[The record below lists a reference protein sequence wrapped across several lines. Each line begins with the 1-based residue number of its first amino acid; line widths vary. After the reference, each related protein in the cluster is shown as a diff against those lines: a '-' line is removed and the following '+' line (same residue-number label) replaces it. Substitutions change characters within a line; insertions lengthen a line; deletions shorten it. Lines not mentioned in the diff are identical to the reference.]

1 MSNKATNLKTLYEK
15 TKQNESKLE
24 QLQEKF
30 NKDKEEKFKLDRE
43 VKSLK
48 EELEKYKNERTSLEK
63 DLNEEKFLNLANELK
78 NELQDGK
85 PCPVCGS
92 MHHTNIDKINNND
105 KINYIEEQIRKVE
118 QKIEEITKDYDSSIR
133 QQSKLLSTISMTE
146 ESINEIKN
154 S

>member
-1 MSNKATNLKTLYEK
+1 M
-15 TKQNESKLE
+15 
-24 QLQEKF
+24 
-30 NKDKEEKFKLDRE
+30 
-43 VKSLK
+43 
-48 EELEKYKNERTSLEK
+48 EK

-92 MHHTNIDKINNND
+92 MHHPNIDKINNND

-146 ESINEIKN
+146 DSINEIKREIGDSKSSDIN
-154 S
+154 DDLNMLSREIISLREKIADWTENKEKLEEQIKELEKTKNKREKEN